1 MTEEPLAPSTARP
14 GLDGPPH
21 SSASAAGAG
30 MASLARPA
38 ADYEPETSAARM
50 TRTPPVLRY
59 AAGAGRPKY
68 GQLMDA
74 LRARIRAGVYQIG
87 DLIPAESRLQAEFG
101 VSRITVRR
109 AVDELA
115 REGIL
120 LKEQG
125 RGTYVSRVLEITQGL
140 NTLSTVTDTLLQMGL
155 TPENVEIALAMEEA
169 SESLAAALQI
179 EPGAPIWH
187 LFRLRSA
194 HSTPICLTDN
204 YILPDHVPGFS
215 RELLRASL
223 YETYEQ
229 VYGLTLARGEEIVT
243 AGAAT
248 PEEAAKLDLRP
259 GAPLLIVARTT
270 YLDSNQPIERA
281 IVRSRPDRYHYAVT
295 LTGRPRNRGI
305 GT

>member
-1 MTEEPLAPSTARP
+1 MTEERLVPPPTARP
-14 GLDGPPH
+14 GLDGPLH
-21 SSASAAGAG
+21 SSGSAAGG
-30 MASLARPA
+30 GTASLGRPA
-38 ADYEPETSAARM
+38 VGYEPETSPAGM
-50 TRTPPVLRY
+50 TRMPPVVPY
-59 AAGAGRPKY
+59 AVGAGRPKY

-87 DLIPAESRLQAEFG
+87 ELIPGESRLQAEFG

-125 RGTYVSRVLEITQGL
+125 RGTYVSRALEITQGL

-155 TPENVEIALAMEEA
+155 TPENVTIRLEMEEA
-169 SESLAAALQI
+169 GESVAAALQI
-179 EPGAPIWH
+179 EPGAPVWH
-187 LFRLRSA
+187 LTRLRGA
-194 HSTPICLTDN
+194 HRTPICLTDN

-215 RELLRASL
+215 TELLRASL

-248 PEEAAKLDLRP
+248 PEEAAKLDVRP
-259 GAPLLIVARTT
+259 GAPLLVVIRTT
-270 YLDSNQPIERA
+270 YLDNNQPIERA
-281 IVRSRPDRYHYAVT
+281 IVRSRPDRYRYAVT
-295 LTGRPRNRGI
+295 LSGRPRRGTGI
-305 GT
+305 

>member
-1 MTEEPLAPSTARP
+1 MTKERP
-14 GLDGPPH
+14 VTLPGAGAGLDGPLH
-21 SSASAAGAG
+21 SSAPAAGG
-30 MASLARPA
+30 GTASLGRPA
-38 ADYEPETSAARM
+38 AHYEPDATAAPM
-50 TRTPPVLRY
+50 TRMPPVLPYTAR
-59 AAGAGRPKY
+59 AERPKY

-87 DLIPAESRLQAEFG
+87 DLIPPESRLQTEFG

-125 RGTYVSRVLEITQGL
+125 RGTYVARALEITQGL
-140 NTLSTVTDTLLQMGL
+140 NTLSTVTDTLVGMGL
-155 TPENVEIALAMEEA
+155 TPENVELTLAMEDAGEA
-169 SESLAAALQI
+169 VAASLQVQ
-179 EPGAPIWH
+179 PGTPVWH

-194 HSTPICLTDN
+194 HRTPICLTDN
-204 YILPDHVPGFS
+204 YILPAHVPGFS
-215 RELLRASL
+215 TELLRASL

-259 GAPLLIVARTT
+259 GAPLLVVVRTT
-270 YLDSNQPIERA
+270 FLDNNQPIERA

-295 LTGRPRNRGI
+295 LTGRPRR
-305 GT
+305 